1 MAEQVAVLAGGC
13 FWCTEA
19 VFLDVVGVKSVESGY
34 TGGTVANPTYKQVC
48 GGDTGHAEA
57 IRITFDPEQLSY
69 DDLLDIFFATHDPT
83 QLNRQG
89 NDVGT
94 QYRSAIF
101 PLDDEQEREARAAIE
116 RANADNGGRVV
127 TTIEPLGEWYPAED
141 YHQDYWA
148 GEGQRNPYCL
158 AVIPPKLQK
167 LRKSFQARAKSAG
180 GDAPKRLAARRR
192 RSLIA
197 APRPSSGTGAT
208 AMRGLARR
216 IGAGG
221 AGRTGAPRLRRDRPT
236 R

>member
-1 MAEQVAVLAGGC
+1 MAEEVAVLAGGC

-34 TGGTVANPTYKQVC
+34 TGGEIPNPTYKQVC

-57 IRITFDPEQLSY
+57 IRITFDNAQLGY
-69 DDLLDIFFATHDPT
+69 GDLLDIFFATHDPT

-101 PLDDEQEREARAAIE
+101 PQNEEQERQAREAIARANE
-116 RANADNGGRVV
+116 DLGGRVV
-127 TTIEPLGEWYPAED
+127 TTIEPMRDWWPAES

-148 GEGQRNPYCL
+148 GEGQRNPYCM

-167 LRKSFQARAKSAG
+167 LRKSFQNRVKGAVSA
-180 GDAPKRLAARRR
+180 
-192 RSLIA
+192 
-197 APRPSSGTGAT
+197 
-208 AMRGLARR
+208 
-216 IGAGG
+216 
-221 AGRTGAPRLRRDRPT
+221 
-236 R
+236 